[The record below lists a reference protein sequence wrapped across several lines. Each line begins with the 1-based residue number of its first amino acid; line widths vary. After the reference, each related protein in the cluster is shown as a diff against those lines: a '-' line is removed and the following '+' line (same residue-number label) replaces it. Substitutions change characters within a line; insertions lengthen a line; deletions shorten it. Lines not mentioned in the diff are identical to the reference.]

1 MQAPPESRP
10 ELAVVEHNPPNNRT
24 RAIGPFTPPA
34 GVPQTDGMIAI
45 LGGRG
50 AAVMWAFS
58 GLTSSR
64 STRLIGASSN
74 LAWMMLVGLAI
85 ATPLAL
91 ASGPVPPITPT
102 LAGWMATSGITGV
115 VGLLVMYRGLRIGK
129 LGVVAALASTEGA
142 MAAVISVIAGE
153 RITIPAVAMLCV
165 IVVGIATVAFAAG
178 SSSEPITASNDPAT
192 SGSSVTGGA
201 SGAVG
206 VSARIGPERRAA
218 MYGAIAAVIFGVNIY
233 STAQLGHR
241 LPTIMAV
248 MPVRIVGVAAV
259 FIPMAMTGRLRMVR
273 RAVPMVVLIGAL
285 EVFGNA
291 SYVIGSRESIAIAA
305 VLASQ
310 FAAVAAVAAFFL
322 FHERLSLG
330 QRSGIVA
337 IALGVAVLS
346 AVQA

>member
-1 MQAPPESRP
+1 
-10 ELAVVEHNPPNNRT
+10 
-24 RAIGPFTPPA
+24 
-34 GVPQTDGMIAI
+34 
-45 LGGRG
+45 
-50 AAVMWAFS
+50 MWAFS

-91 ASGPVPPITPT
+91 ASGPMPPITPA

-129 LGVVAALASTEGA
+129 VGVVAALASTEGA

-153 RITIPAVAMLCV
+153 RLTIQAVAMLCV
-165 IVVGIATVAFAAG
+165 IVVGVATVALATGNDSGSVAASDDPLAGNTAVPG
-178 SSSEPITASNDPAT
+178 SSSAAGNL
-192 SGSSVTGGA
+192 
-201 SGAVG
+201 
-206 VSARIGPERRAA
+206 SARLGTERQAA

-233 STAQLGHR
+233 STAQLGHS
-241 LPTIMAV
+241 LPTFMAV
-248 MPVRIVGVAAV
+248 MPVRLVGVVAV
-259 FIPMAMTGRLRMVR
+259 FVPMALTGRLRMVR
-273 RAVPMVVLIGAL
+273 PAVPMVVLIGAL
-285 EVFGNA
+285 EVFGNS

>member
-1 MQAPPESRP
+1 
-10 ELAVVEHNPPNNRT
+10 
-24 RAIGPFTPPA
+24 
-34 GVPQTDGMIAI
+34 MIAI
-45 LGGRG
+45 LGGLG

-91 ASGPVPPITPT
+91 ASGPVPPITPA

-129 LGVVAALASTEGA
+129 VGVVAALASTEGA
-142 MAAVISVIAGE
+142 IAAVISVIAGE
-153 RITIPAVAMLCV
+153 RLTIQAVAMLCV
-165 IVVGIATVAFAAG
+165 IVVGVATVALATGNDSGSVAASDDPTGGSDDPLAGNTAVPGSSSAAG
-178 SSSEPITASNDPAT
+178 SL
-192 SGSSVTGGA
+192 
-201 SGAVG
+201 
-206 VSARIGPERRAA
+206 SARLGTERQAA

-233 STAQLGHR
+233 STAQLGHS
-241 LPTIMAV
+241 LPTFMAV
-248 MPVRIVGVAAV
+248 MPVRLVGVVAV
-259 FIPMAMTGRLRMVR
+259 FVPMALTGRLRMVR
-273 RAVPMVVLIGAL
+273 PAVPMVVLIGAL
-285 EVFGNA
+285 EVFGNS

>member
-1 MQAPPESRP
+1 
-10 ELAVVEHNPPNNRT
+10 
-24 RAIGPFTPPA
+24 
-34 GVPQTDGMIAI
+34 
-45 LGGRG
+45 
-50 AAVMWAFS
+50 MWAFS

-74 LAWMMLVGLAI
+74 LAWMMLVGLTI

-91 ASGPVPPITPT
+91 ASGPVPPITPA

-129 LGVVAALASTEGA
+129 VGVVAALASTEGA

-153 RITIPAVAMLCV
+153 RLTIQAVAMLCV
-165 IVVGIATVAFAAG
+165 IVVGVATVALATGNDSGSVAASDDPLAGNTAVPGSSSAAG
-178 SSSEPITASNDPAT
+178 SL
-192 SGSSVTGGA
+192 
-201 SGAVG
+201 
-206 VSARIGPERRAA
+206 SARLGTERQAA

-233 STAQLGHR
+233 STAQLGHS
-241 LPTIMAV
+241 LPTFMAV
-248 MPVRIVGVAAV
+248 MPVRLVGVVAV
-259 FIPMAMTGRLRMVR
+259 FVPMALTGRLRMVR
-273 RAVPMVVLIGAL
+273 PAVPMVVLIGAL
-285 EVFGNA
+285 EVFGNS

>member
-1 MQAPPESRP
+1 
-10 ELAVVEHNPPNNRT
+10 
-24 RAIGPFTPPA
+24 
-34 GVPQTDGMIAI
+34 MIAI
-45 LGGRG
+45 LGGLG

-85 ATPLAL
+85 STPLAL
-91 ASGPVPPITPT
+91 ASGPVPPITPA

-129 LGVVAALASTEGA
+129 VGVVAALASTEGA
-142 MAAVISVIAGE
+142 IAAVISVIAGE
-153 RITIPAVAMLCV
+153 RLTIQAVAMLCV
-165 IVVGIATVAFAAG
+165 IVVGVATVALATGNDPGSVAANDD
-178 SSSEPITASNDPAT
+178 PTASDDPLAGNTAVPGASST
-192 SGSSVTGGA
+192 SGSLST
-201 SGAVG
+201 
-206 VSARIGPERRAA
+206 RIGTERQAA

-233 STAQLGHR
+233 STAQLGHS
-241 LPTIMAV
+241 LPTFMAV
-248 MPVRIVGVAAV
+248 MPVRLVGVVAV
-259 FIPMAMTGRLRMVR
+259 FVPMALTGRLRMVR
-273 RAVPMVVLIGAL
+273 PAVPMVVLIGAL
-285 EVFGNA
+285 EVFGNS

>member
-1 MQAPPESRP
+1 
-10 ELAVVEHNPPNNRT
+10 
-24 RAIGPFTPPA
+24 
-34 GVPQTDGMIAI
+34 
-45 LGGRG
+45 
-50 AAVMWAFS
+50 MWAFS

-64 STRLIGASSN
+64 STRLIGVSSN

-91 ASGPVPPITPT
+91 ASGPVPPITPA

-115 VGLLVMYRGLRIGK
+115 VGLLVMYRGLQIGK
-129 LGVVAALASTEGA
+129 VGVVAALASTEGA

-153 RITIPAVAMLCV
+153 RLTVGAVAMLCV
-165 IVVGIATVAFAAG
+165 IVAGIATVAL
-178 SSSEPITASNDPAT
+178 AT
-192 SGSSVTGGA
+192 GNA
-201 SGAVG
+201 PGAVAASHDPTAG
-206 VSARIGPERRAA
+206 GSPVVGSLSARIGPERRAA
-218 MYGAIAAVIFGVNIY
+218 MYGAVAAVIFGVNIY
-233 STAQLGHR
+233 STAELGHS
-241 LPTIMAV
+241 LPTLMAV
-248 MPVRIVGVAAV
+248 MPVRVVGVVAV
-259 FIPMAMTGRLRMVR
+259 FVPLALAGRLRMVR
-273 RAVPMVVLIGAL
+273 PAVPMVVLIGAL
-285 EVFGNA
+285 EVFGNS